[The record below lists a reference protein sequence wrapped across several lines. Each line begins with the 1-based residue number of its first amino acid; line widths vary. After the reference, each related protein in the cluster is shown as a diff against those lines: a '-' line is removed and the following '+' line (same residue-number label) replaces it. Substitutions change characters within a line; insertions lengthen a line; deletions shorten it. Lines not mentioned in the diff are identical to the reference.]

1 MNRPFVALC
10 ALALLALISLAAPV
24 YAQTAAVAA
33 RPTTGPFSYDISRET
48 TLTGTVSSVV
58 MKPSAGMIMG
68 AHLMVATSSGMVDA
82 SLASAAF
89 SGKGALSLT
98 PGQQVQLTGIMKTL
112 IGRQVFLVRTVTA
125 DGQVYAIRNAR
136 GVPISPRARE
146 RQSQSDQ
153 QRVQP

>member
-1 MNRPFVALC
+1 MNRPFAALC
-10 ALALLALISLAAPV
+10 ALTVLALISPAALV
-24 YAQTAAVAA
+24 CAQTSAATA
-33 RPTTGPFSYDISRET
+33 RPTGPFSYDITRET
-48 TLTGTVSSVV
+48 TLTGAVSSVV
-58 MKPSAGMIMG
+58 MKPSPGMIMG
-68 AHLMVATSSGMVDA
+68 SHLLLATSSGTVDA

-125 DGQVYAIRNAR
+125 DGQVYTIRNAR

-146 RQSQSDQ
+146 RQSQPAGQKGDL
-153 QRVQP
+153 P